1 MSEAAY
7 PSRWEA
13 DVVLRD
19 GGVAHLRP
27 IRTDDRER
35 LKEFHSRL
43 SEETIY
49 YRFFAPYP
57 VLSER
62 DLTRFTKVD
71 HRDRVALVVLAR
83 GEFVG
88 VGRYDQVADG
98 EAEVAFTIR
107 DDFQGRGLGSVLLE
121 HLAAAAREN
130 GISRFVA
137 EVLPANSR
145 MLGVFR
151 DAGYAPRSAMEE
163 GYISLEFAIEPT
175 ATSRVVQETREHR
188 AEARSIER
196 LLRPRS
202 VAVVGASLS
211 PGTVGANLVQ
221 HLADGRFAG
230 DSYAV
235 NSSLPEG
242 ETIGGLPSFRSVLDI
257 AGDVDLVV
265 VAVPAEAVLDV
276 VDECA
281 AKHVRGLVVVSS
293 GFAEAGPDGRELQRE
308 LVSRARAGG
317 MRVIGPN
324 CLGIINGDPTVR
336 LNASLSPVMPGHG
349 RIGFFS
355 QSGALGVALLETVV
369 ARGLGLSS
377 FVSAGN
383 RADVSGNDLIQFWED
398 DPSTDV
404 LLLYLESI
412 GNPRKF
418 SRIARRTS
426 RTKPIVAVKSG
437 RSSQGIP
444 LGHTVRGTSLPPA
457 AVDALFEQSGV
468 IQVGNLSAL
477 FDAATLLTFQ
487 PLPTGSRVGVVGNSD
502 ALAVLAADACEA
514 YGLSTV
520 DPAST
525 FRPDATAQEFGLVLA
540 ALVDDPAVDAV
551 LALYLPPVGSTGEH
565 VARELAQVAAR
576 ATKPVLATFLAVE
589 GASALLRRVSPD
601 GVPVIGSVPTFG
613 SVEDAVGAL
622 ASVTAYAGWRAADPG
637 EVPELEGID
646 ADAAGVIVERAMH
659 TGRESVVLPD
669 GELTQL
675 LRCYGINV
683 WPSVTVATADAAAAA
698 AERLGYPVA
707 LKARAPHLAHRSD
720 LGGVRLDLANELALR
735 RAYQAM
741 GEAFGAEV
749 AGELIVQRMAGRG
762 VACVVGSTE
771 DALFGPVVSF
781 RLGGVVTELV
791 HDVGYGIPP
800 LTDADAAALVRSPQ
814 ASALLL
820 GYRGAEP
827 ADTGAIEDLLLRVSR
842 LSDDFPELARLEL
855 NPVMALPQGI
865 AVLTAAATL
874 ATPITRRDSVVRRLG

>member
-1 MSEAAY
+1 VSEAAY
-7 PSRWEA
+7 PSHWEA

-19 GGVAHLRP
+19 GGAAHLRP
-27 IRTDDRER
+27 IRPDDRER

-71 HRDRVALVVLAR
+71 HRDRVALVVLVR
-83 GEFVG
+83 EELVG
-88 VGRYDQVADG
+88 VGRYDQVSEG

-130 GISRFVA
+130 GIHRFVA

-163 GYISLEFAIEPT
+163 GYIGLEFAIEPT
-175 ATSRVVQETREHR
+175 ATSRAVQESREHR

-196 LLRPRS
+196 LLAPSS
-202 VAVVGASLS
+202 VALIGASRT
-211 PGTVGANLVQ
+211 PGSVGANLLE
-221 HLADGRFAG
+221 HLTAG
-230 DSYAV
+230 GFTGAAYAV
-235 NSSLPEG
+235 NSGLREG
-242 ETIGGLPSFRSVLDI
+242 EVLGVLPSYRSVLDI
-257 AGDVDLVV
+257 PGEVTLAV
-265 VAVPAEAVLDV
+265 VAVPADAVLEV
-276 VDECA
+276 VEECA

-293 GFAEAGPDGRELQRE
+293 GFAEAGPHGSALQRA

-324 CLGIINGDPTVR
+324 CLGIINGDPAVR

-383 RADVSGNDLIQFWED
+383 RADVSGNDLMQFWED
-398 DPSTDV
+398 DPNTDV

-444 LGHTVRGTSLPPA
+444 LGHTVRGTALPSA
-457 AVDALFEQSGV
+457 AIDALFEQSGV
-468 IQVGNLSAL
+468 IQVDTLAAL
-477 FDAATLLTFQ
+477 FDAAMLLTFQ
-487 PLPTGSRVGVVGNSD
+487 PLPAGPRVGVVGNSD
-502 ALAVLAADACEA
+502 ALAVLAADACA
-514 YGLSTV
+514 TQGLITV
-520 DPAST
+520 DPPST
-525 FRPDATAQEFGLVLA
+525 FRADATAQEFGLVLA
-540 ALVDDPAVDAV
+540 ALVDDPAVDSV
-551 LALYLPPVGSTGEH
+551 LALYLPPVGTTGES

-589 GASALLRRVSPD
+589 GASTLLRRVSTD

-613 SVEDAVGAL
+613 SVEDAVNAL
-622 ASVTAYAGWRAADPG
+622 ASITSYATWRATDPG
-637 EVPELEGID
+637 EVPELEGIEP
-646 ADAAGVIVERAMH
+646 DAARVIVERALGAA
-659 TGRESVVLPD
+659 TEPVALSGSD
-669 GELTQL
+669 LTQL

-683 WPSVTVATADAAAAA
+683 WPSVTVATADEAADA

-707 LKARAPHLAHRSD
+707 LKARAPHLAHRAD
-720 LGGVRLDLANELALR
+720 LGGVRLDLANEVALR
-735 RAYQAM
+735 RAYEAM
-741 GEAFGAEV
+741 HKAFGADV
-749 AGELIVQRMAGRG
+749 ASTLTVQRMAGRG
-762 VACVVGSTE
+762 VACVIGSTE

-781 RLGGVVTELV
+781 RLGGAVPELV
-791 HDVGYGIPP
+791 GDLGFRIPP
-800 LTDADAAALVRSPQ
+800 LTDADAASLVRSPQ
-814 ASALLL
+814 ASALLF
-820 GYRGAEP
+820 GYRGADP
-827 ADTGAIEDLLLRVSR
+827 TDTAALEDLLLRVGR
-842 LSDDFPELARLEL
+842 LCDDLPELARLEL
-855 NPVMALPQGI
+855 NPVLVLADGV
-865 AVLTAAATL
+865 AVLTAEATL